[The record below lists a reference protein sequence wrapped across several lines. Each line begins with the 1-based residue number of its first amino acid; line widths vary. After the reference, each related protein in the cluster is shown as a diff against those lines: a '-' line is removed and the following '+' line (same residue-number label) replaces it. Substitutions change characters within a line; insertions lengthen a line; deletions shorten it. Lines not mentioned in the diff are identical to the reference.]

1 MLPLRPWTPLG
12 ALAAVVALSA
22 NEAHALQPLAEFTA
36 AAAKQ
41 NPDVQAAAARAE
53 AGEANATAAWRKL
66 WPTLV
71 ARASYTRNEHESVV
85 TLPGANGATRE
96 ITMLAHDQLEGLLS
110 VSVPLVDLSAW
121 RATTAVDAS
130 EAASRARRADAAWL
144 VHRAVLRAWHQVVSS
159 EAVFAAAENSVSAAQ
174 DALTQA
180 RALMEAGRASELEVH
195 RATAELETAHEA
207 QATAAQLVAVSRR
220 SLASLSGLEPTAGAE
235 ALSVDLAEPAPL
247 AAVMTGSEPPPVP
260 AVAAA
265 RLDARQAKAEANAQ
279 SAAWWPTLGATLN
292 ERYTN
297 AEGFSG
303 QNTAWSAV
311 LALDWRIDGVSFA
324 RTRAAE
330 ATAAAQSAVL
340 RRTELAAADAVH
352 DAWQAVRAQVA
363 RAKAARA
370 REAATDHA
378 ARLARERFAGGV
390 ATQLESIQADRDAFS
405 AHVARI
411 QAEAE
416 LAFARLDLDLTRAA
430 GVDGGDERGDRR

>member
-1 MLPLRPWTPLG
+1 MLSVCTRAPAA
-12 ALAAVVALSA
+12 ALAFGVLGTIAATD
-22 NEAHALQPLAEFTA
+22 AHALQPLAEFTA

-41 NPDVQAAAARAE
+41 NPDIQAAAARAE

-66 WPTLV
+66 WPTLT
-71 ARASYTRNEHESVV
+71 ARASYTRNENESVA
-85 TLPGANGATRE
+85 TLPGANGTTRE
-96 ITMLAHDQLEGLLS
+96 ITMQAHDQLEGLLS
-110 VSVPLVDLSAW
+110 LSIPLVDLSAW

-130 EAASRARRADAAWL
+130 EAATRARRADAART

-159 EAVFAAAENSVSAAQ
+159 EAVLAAADNSAAAAQ

-180 RALMEAGRASELEVH
+180 RARLDAGRASELEVH

-207 QATAAQLVAVSRR
+207 QATAGQLVAVSRR

-235 ALSVDLAEPAPL
+235 ALTVDLVEPPPL
-247 AAVMTGSEPPPVP
+247 AAVMTGNTPPAVP

-303 QNTAWSAV
+303 ENTAWSAV

-340 RRTELAAADAVH
+340 RRTEQAAADAVH
-352 DAWQAVRAQVA
+352 DAWQAVRAQLA
-363 RAKAARA
+363 RARAARA
-370 REAATDHA
+370 REAATEHA

-405 AHVARI
+405 AQVARI

-416 LAFARLDLDLTRAA
+416 LAFARLDLDLARASDA
-430 GVDGGDERGDRR
+430 ESGGAEQ